1 MDIWEKMYKKA
12 KEQYHP
18 EEVSP
23 FIYAHNV
30 VCAIEAEN
38 GEMLNYF
45 TNQSDI
51 KLSAFQYIDS
61 FIIQSKFVYRKQMLF
76 SIFSKTQKIV
86 WCYSIKI
93 CKCDDCLVRDLFI
106 IICFIISKR
115 CSGYSGL
122 LWQFLQRQT
131 FFYSQIF

>member
-1 MDIWEKMYKKA
+1 MDLWEKMYKKA

-86 WCYSIKI
+86 
-93 CKCDDCLVRDLFI
+93 
-106 IICFIISKR
+106 
-115 CSGYSGL
+115 
-122 LWQFLQRQT
+122 
-131 FFYSQIF
+131 